1 MARRALAVLLLAAAA
16 LASGAPSA
24 AARPRVLLAFLPTE
38 PAPKMPL
45 LFDFA
50 DRGLAI
56 GLTSPT
62 LGGYNPRQAMLDVSQ
77 GTRISTRIYPE
88 KTPRL
93 ELVDSPGPG
102 ARIARFGLAVDRAE
116 DATGDVTPGL
126 LADTV
131 ERAGG
136 RV

>member
-16 LASGAPSA
+16 LAA
-24 AARPRVLLAFLPTE
+24 AAPTAAAAPRVLLAFLPTD

-50 DRGLAI
+50 DRGLAV

-62 LGGYNPRQAMLDVSQ
+62 LGGYNARQAMLDVSQ
-77 GTRISTRIYPE
+77 GTRISTRIYPD

-93 ELVDSPGPG
+93 DLVDAAG
-102 ARIARFGLAVDRAE
+102 
-116 DATGDVTPGL
+116 
-126 LADTV
+126 
-131 ERAGG
+131 AGG
-136 RV
+136 RIAEWGRAV